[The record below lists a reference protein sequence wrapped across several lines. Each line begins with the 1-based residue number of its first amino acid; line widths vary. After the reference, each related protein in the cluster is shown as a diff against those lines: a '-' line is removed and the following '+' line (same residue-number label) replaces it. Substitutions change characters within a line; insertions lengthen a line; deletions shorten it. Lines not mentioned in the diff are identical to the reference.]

1 MIAICESLQN
11 GTENPDQPILNK
23 QSFILSGHFSFVPRV
38 TVEYKFNYIVCTCL
52 FSVSIEGYG
61 DDRQQELDAFPFSQ
75 PVVRDDDAELRHKLK
90 DMSGGIHT
98 LKI

>member
-1 MIAICESLQN
+1 
-11 GTENPDQPILNK
+11 
-23 QSFILSGHFSFVPRV
+23 
-38 TVEYKFNYIVCTCL
+38 
-52 FSVSIEGYG
+52 VSIEGYG

-90 DMSGGIHT
+90 DMGGGIHT